1 MKELKSC
8 VGIDISKDSFEVCIK
23 QLKDDRSIIKAT
35 RSFQNDFPGFGKLL
49 SWTLS
54 KVSSPISVMETTGV
68 YHEDLTHFLYSN
80 DQKVSVVL
88 ANKMKHFA
96 KSLNMK
102 TKTDKADAQMIAQY
116 GLERQLEWWQPMM
129 PQMKNLRDL
138 SRERLSLKKDLVRCK
153 CQIHGL
159 KHAHS
164 TLSVVLQVKEQ
175 QISFLESNIQVIEN
189 EITRLTNEDKE
200 FSRRVK
206 NIETIKGLRLLTIVT
221 VLCETNG
228 FTQFNN
234 IRQVVS
240 YAGLDIAE
248 RQSGLFKGKTRI
260 SKKGNA
266 RIRECLYMPA
276 LSATNYNEP
285 IKALYERVV
294 ERNPTIKRK
303 GVIAGMRK
311 LLILIFVLWKK
322 NEAYNAEYQ
331 WNACG

>member
-23 QLKDDRSIIKAT
+23 QLKDERSVIKAT
-35 RSFQNDFPGFGKLL
+35 RSFQNDYQGFEKLL

-54 KVSSPISVMETTGV
+54 KVVNPIFVMETTGV
-68 YHEDLTHFLYSN
+68 YHEDLTHFLYES

-116 GLERQLEWWQPMM
+116 GLERQLEWWKPMM
-129 PQMKNLRDL
+129 PQMKDLRDL
-138 SRERLSLKKDLVRCK
+138 CRERLSLKKDLVRSK
-153 CQIHGL
+153 CQVHGL
-159 KHAHS
+159 RHAHS

-175 QISFLESNIQVIEN
+175 QIEFLEKNIQIIET
-189 EITRLTNEDKE
+189 EIIRITEQDKE
-200 FSRRVK
+200 FNQRVK
-206 NIETIKGLRLLTIVT
+206 NIEAVKGLRLLTIVT

-276 LSATNYNEP
+276 LSATIHNVP

-303 GVIAGMRK
+303 GVIAAMRK

-322 NEAYNAEYQ
+322 NEAYNAQYQ
-331 WNACG
+331 WDAC